1 MRTVVYKKRTGFITP
16 RMFMRFAGLAVAV
29 CGLSLAGYTFF
40 PLVSYEIYI
49 QPEFAAQTFASPIP
63 QTTIIT
69 QDSITSLL
77 QNTAN
82 QLSHLGDAN
91 DNSWL
96 PPTSPNQYKEVG
108 VTEQLSNY
116 YISIPQLSIENAYVS
131 TLDNNVNLH
140 LVHFPGTALPPN
152 VGNAAIFGHST
163 LPQWFDPKNP
173 HAIFATALDTKIGDS
188 IIVTIGN
195 KEYPYKVIAMT
206 IVPADDTSYLAQD
219 SDGSYL
225 SLITCTPPGT
235 TWKRLVIKA
244 KLASH

>member
-1 MRTVVYKKRTGFITP
+1 M
-16 RMFMRFAGLAVAV
+16 
-29 CGLSLAGYTFF
+29 
-40 PLVSYEIYI
+40 SYEIYI
-49 QPEFAAQTFASPIP
+49 QPVFASQAFASPIP

-69 QDSITSLL
+69 QDAISSLL

-82 QLSHLGDAN
+82 QLSHLGNPD
-91 DNSWL
+91 DTSWL
-96 PPTSPNQYKEVG
+96 PPASTDQYKQVG

-116 YISIPQLSIENAYVS
+116 YISIPSLGIEDAYVS

-140 LVHFPGTALPPN
+140 LIHFPGTALPPN

-163 LPQWFDPKNP
+163 LPQWFDPHNP

-188 IIVTIGN
+188 IIVTIGDKQYTYN
-195 KEYPYKVIAMT
+195 VISMT
-206 IVPADDTSYLAQD
+206 IVAADDTSYLAQD

-235 TWKRLVIKA
+235 TWRRLVIKA

>member
-1 MRTVVYKKRTGFITP
+1 MRKVLYKKGKGLSLRL
-16 RMFMRFAGLAVAV
+16 FMRLGGLFVAIL
-29 CGLSLAGYTFF
+29 GLSLAAYTFF
-40 PLVSYEIYI
+40 PLISYEIYI
-49 QPEFAAQTFASPIP
+49 QPAFASQSFASPIP

-82 QLSHLGDAN
+82 QLRHLGNPD
-91 DNSWL
+91 DTSWL
-96 PPTSPNQYKEVG
+96 PPTTSDQYKQVG

-116 YISIPQLSIENAYVS
+116 YISIPHLGIEDAYVS
-131 TLDNNVNLH
+131 TIDNNVNLH

-163 LPQWFDPKNP
+163 LPQWFDQHNP

-195 KEYPYKVIAMT
+195 KQYIYTVISMT

-235 TWKRLVIKA
+235 TWRRLVIKA

>member
-1 MRTVVYKKRTGFITP
+1 MKKLVYKKRKGLNP
-16 RMFMRFAGLAVAV
+16 RTIARFAGLLVAV
-29 CGLSLAGYTFF
+29 TGLLLAGYTFF

-49 QPEFAAQTFASPIP
+49 QPAFAAQSFASPIP
-63 QTTIIT
+63 QTTIIA
-69 QDSITSLL
+69 QDEFTSLI

-82 QLSHLGDAN
+82 QLSHIGDAN
-91 DNSWL
+91 GNSWL
-96 PPTSPNQYKEVG
+96 PATSADQYKTLG

-116 YISIPQLSIENAYVS
+116 YISIPHLGIDNAYVS

-152 VGNAAIFGHST
+152 KGNAAIFGHST
-163 LPQWFDPKNP
+163 LPQWFDQHNP
-173 HAIFATALDTKIGDS
+173 HAIFATALDTKIGDP
-188 IIVTIGN
+188 IIVTVGN
-195 KEYPYKVIAMT
+195 KSYNYTVVSMT
-206 IVPADDTSYLAQD
+206 IVPAEDTSYLAQD

-244 KLASH
+244 KLATR